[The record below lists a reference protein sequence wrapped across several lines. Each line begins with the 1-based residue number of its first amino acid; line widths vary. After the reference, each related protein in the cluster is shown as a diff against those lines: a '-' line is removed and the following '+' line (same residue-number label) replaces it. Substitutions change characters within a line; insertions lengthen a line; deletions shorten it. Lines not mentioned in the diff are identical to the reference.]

1 MLNVRGAIDS
11 IPERVEAKFIETKRA
26 LKFTGWGSGTM
37 LFIVVVTLIARMS
50 GSTATAQHGSLLA
63 GLVVPVAAFAAGVLL
78 GLLFAIPLIGNGS
91 SAPAADP
98 DATAGGTSEGS
109 AQPGRSK
116 PGHNDSLVRVSQ
128 WLATVIVGV
137 SLVQL
142 NDLLAVLDRAGVAV
156 SVALLGCTGDCD
168 ENSASVGVVG
178 TALIVAFSIG
188 GFLVGYLW
196 TRVIFYIELWGVER
210 ATDGDTRA
218 ATARAV
224 ATGLV
229 QKDPEKIGM
238 SDSPTPADTEAAVAA
253 AAAGAAAPDGVS
265 PLVNPDDPL
274 KGLFGGVSVAG
285 GYRLTAD
292 VRRSTVPNFFSVK
305 LLVAKTS
312 GAEAAKEVEFFL
324 HPTFPRNR
332 VKKKTNKYGNATLP
346 VLAWGAFTVGVE
358 LDTGVRLELDLSEV
372 EDAPQVFKD
381 R

>member
-1 MLNVRGAIDS
+1 MSNLGDVVDS
-11 IPERVEAKFIETKRA
+11 VPERVEAKFLETKRA
-26 LKFTGWGSGTM
+26 LKFTGWGSGTL
-37 LFIVVVTLIARMS
+37 LFIVVVTLIVRMS
-50 GSTATAQHGSLLA
+50 NAGASGGHGSLLA
-63 GLVVPVAAFAAGVLL
+63 GLAVPTAAFAAGVLL
-78 GLLFAIPLIGNGS
+78 GLLFAIPLIGNGPIALAS
-91 SAPAADP
+91 ESGSGE
-98 DATAGGTSEGS
+98 TAGDSG
-109 AQPGRSK
+109 QPARSK

-128 WLATVIVGV
+128 WLATVIVGA

-142 NDLLAVLDRAGVAV
+142 NELLAVLDRAGGAV
-156 SVALLGCTGDCD
+156 TVALLGCPGACD
-168 ENSASVGVVG
+168 KGTASDGVVG

-224 ATGLV
+224 STGLV
-229 QKDPEKIGM
+229 QKDPAKIEAGG
-238 SDSPTPADTEAAVAA
+238 SPTIAETEAAVAA
-253 AAAGAAAPDGVS
+253 AAAGAVQTDGVA

-274 KGLFGGVSVAG
+274 KGLFGGASVAG

-292 VRRSTVPNFFSVK
+292 VRRSSVPNFFSVK
-305 LLVAKTS
+305 LLVAKTTGES
-312 GAEAAKEVEFFL
+312 AKEVEFFL